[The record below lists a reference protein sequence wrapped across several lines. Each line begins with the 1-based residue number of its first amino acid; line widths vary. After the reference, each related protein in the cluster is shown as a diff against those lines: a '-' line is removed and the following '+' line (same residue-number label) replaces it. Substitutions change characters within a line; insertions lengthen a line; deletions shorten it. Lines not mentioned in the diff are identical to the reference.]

1 MFAALYL
8 YPKRNKRPLDEYKQK
23 AKKYSGLSPDKYSEF
38 VNNLELSEQT
48 LYSVTLSTKYL
59 YKAIDALQDLPLYAK
74 GGSSGLI
81 EEIHEMASSIGDAME
96 RQIAKTALDQG
107 VRFNPR
113 YIKGIQDQ
121 KQEVLKKAIPT
132 NGPWYQNAKTGFW
145 TESDETGWVTLNNGD
160 EMVTAIKGPWASQLD
175 PVETPIKKPKWTQ
188 LISKPFIDTVHNI
201 SRVMVPQSA

>member
-1 MFAALYL
+1 
-8 YPKRNKRPLDEYKQK
+8 
-23 AKKYSGLSPDKYSEF
+23 LSPDKYSEF

-48 LYSVTLSTKYL
+48 LYSVTLSKKYL
-59 YKAIDALQDLPLYAK
+59 YKSLDALQDLALYSK

-81 EEIHEMASSIGDAME
+81 EEIHEMTSAIGDIVE
-96 RQIAKTALDQG
+96 RQIANTAIEQG
-107 VRFNPR
+107 VRFNPK

-145 TESDETGWVTLNNGD
+145 TESDESGWVTLDNGD
-160 EMVTAIKGPWASQLD
+160 EVETAIKGPWASQLD
-175 PVETPIKKPKWTQ
+175 PIKTPLKKPKWTQ
-188 LISKPFIDTVHNI
+188 LIAKPFIDTVYNI